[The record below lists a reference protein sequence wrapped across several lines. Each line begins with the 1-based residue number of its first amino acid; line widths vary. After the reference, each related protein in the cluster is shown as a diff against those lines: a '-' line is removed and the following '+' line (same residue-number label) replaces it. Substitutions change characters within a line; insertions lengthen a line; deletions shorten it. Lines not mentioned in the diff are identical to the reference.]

1 MNETMQT
8 ILARRA
14 IRGYTTQQISDADRD
29 IILKAAIYAPSAMGL
44 QQRHFAVIQRKELI
58 DEMAKGVRE
67 EMLKR
72 ELPPV
77 LRERLEAPGYHSLYN
92 APTIIVISGSAD
104 ARFAMADCAAAAQ
117 NILLAAESLGLG
129 SCFTAMNAEYFTIPA
144 GHAFAERVGIP
155 EGYTPLYVIT
165 LGYKASPAPEA
176 APRRENSITIV
187 N

>member
-14 IRGYTTQQISDADRD
+14 IRSYENRQISDEERD
-29 IILKAAIYAPSAMGL
+29 IILKAATYAPSAMGL
-44 QQRHFAVIQRKELI
+44 QQWHFTVIQRKEMI
-58 DEMAKGVRE
+58 DEMANGVRE

-72 ELPPV
+72 ELPPA
-77 LRERLEAPGYHSLYN
+77 LKERLESPGYHSLYN
-92 APTIIVISGSAD
+92 APTVIVISGSGE

-129 SCFTAMNAEYFTIPA
+129 SCFTAMNAEYFKIPS
-144 GHAFAERVGIP
+144 GQAFAERVGIP
-155 EGYTPLYVIT
+155 ADYSPLYVIA
-165 LGYKASPAPEA
+165 LGYKAAPAPEA
-176 APRRENSITIV
+176 APRRENTISIV